1 MEDEVFKIGNLDWE
15 KRADVLG
22 KKEAQ
27 GVRVNLRSRSTGTLI
42 AKVNQ
47 MKYVPD
53 TSAMDTCA
61 GPALLNKL
69 NMAQVTLI
77 SPNSQSIVTVNKSM
91 HIMGVVMVEIN
102 A

>member
-1 MEDEVFKIGNLDWE
+1 MHWVRRKPKGMRVEI
-15 KRADVLG
+15 RVLW
-22 KKEAQ
+22 
-27 GVRVNLRSRSTGTLI
+27 RIRSTGTLI
-42 AKVNQ
+42 ASAQVLGGCENHVGKVSQ

-77 SPNSQSIVTVNKSM
+77 SPNSQSIVTANKPM
-91 HIMGVVMVEIN
+91 HIMGAVMAEF
-102 A
+102 